1 MRLNPHYPSYYLY
14 QLGLVQFGMEQ
25 FDKAVI
31 SLEQATALN
40 PEDRWTYRLLLATY
54 GLLDRSEDATRALQA
69 INERDKRGRLNTYDP
84 LTIRT
89 SAFWLPFKESVDVE
103 RLAQGLRNAGIPD

>member
-40 PEDRWTYRLLLATY
+40 PEDRWSYRLLLATY
-54 GLLDRSEDATRALQA
+54 GLLDRSRDAARALQT
-69 INERDKRGRLNTYDP
+69 IKERDKRGRLNAYDP

-89 SAFWLPFKESVDVE
+89 SAFWLPFKEPADAE